1 MRDVTNRA
9 TTAGGE
15 PALRVLVVDDD
26 NQQLAMVE
34 RSLRLHGFEVATSA
48 EPIGVSSIA
57 MEFEPDVVLFDV
69 NIPALSGDRLL
80 KIVRRHTPA
89 RTRMVLFSAC
99 DVSTLRR
106 LASDVKADGW
116 ITKSVEGTELARQ
129 LRKICEKGK

>member
-1 MRDVTNRA
+1 MRDDVGGPPGDA
-9 TTAGGE
+9 TG

-26 NQQLAMVE
+26 RQQLAMVE
-34 RSLRLHGFEVATSA
+34 RSLKLHGFEVATSV

-80 KIVRRHTPA
+80 SIVRRHTPA

-106 LASDVKADGW
+106 LANNVKADGW
-116 ITKSVEGTELARQ
+116 ITKSVEGIELARQ
-129 LRKICEKGK
+129 LRKICEKGR

>member
-1 MRDVTNRA
+1 MRSRSFE
-9 TTAGGE
+9 AG
-15 PALRVLVVDDD
+15 LRVLVVDDD
-26 NQQLAMVE
+26 CQQLAMVE

-48 EPIGVSSIA
+48 EPIGVSTLA

-80 KIVRRHTPA
+80 SIVRRHTPA

-106 LASDVKADGW
+106 LALDVKADGW
-116 ITKSVEGTELARQ
+116 ITKSVEGTELARE
-129 LRKICEKGK
+129 LRKIWEKGK

>member
-1 MRDVTNRA
+1 MRDTRSERGSDA
-9 TTAGGE
+9 
-15 PALRVLVVDDD
+15 ALRVLVVDDD
-26 NQQLAMVE
+26 SQQLAMVE
-34 RSLRLHGFEVATSA
+34 RSLKLHGFEVATSL

-80 KIVRRHTPA
+80 SIVRRHTPA

-99 DVSTLRR
+99 DVTTLRQ
-106 LASDVKADGW
+106 LATDVKADGW
-116 ITKSVEGTELARQ
+116 ITKSVEGIELARQ